1 MSWSDS
7 LQFVEAGGV
16 RLRVQVRGSGPP
28 LLLIMG
34 IGAPLE
40 MWSPLLEHLPGRT
53 SIVFDAPGTG
63 ESAQPRLPLRMRD
76 VAAITDGMVDQLG
89 YDQVD
94 VIGVSFGGFLA
105 QQLAYQAPARVRRL
119 ILAATAPGFGAIPGN
134 PLALLALMTPLR
146 YYSPAFL
153 RLIAPHIYGG
163 KQTQDAKAR
172 AIVVELYSRRP
183 PSLRG
188 YLGQLWSV
196 TGWTSLPFL
205 HRIGQP
211 TMIVAGDDDPLA
223 PLINARFMAWRM
235 PDARLEVI
243 KGGGHLFV
251 IERAPQLAMLVEGFL
266 SESASAHGSWV
277 A

>member
-1 MSWSDS
+1 MQ
-7 LQFVEAGGV
+7 LVEAGGV

-40 MWSPLLEHLPGRT
+40 MWAPLLEHLPGRT
-53 SIVFDAPGTG
+53 AIVFDAPGTG
-63 ESAQPRLPLRMRD
+63 ESTQPRLPLRMRD
-76 VAAITDGMVDQLG
+76 VAAITDSMVDQLG

-94 VIGVSFGGFLA
+94 VLGISFGGFLA

-134 PLALLALMTPLR
+134 PFALLALMTPLR
-146 YYSPAFL
+146 YYSPTFL
-153 RLIAPHIYGG
+153 RLIAPHVYGG
-163 KQTQDAKAR
+163 KQTLDAKAR
-172 AIVVELYSRRP
+172 ATVVELYRRRP

-251 IERAPQLAMLVEGFL
+251 IERAAQLAMLVEDFL
-266 SESASAHGSWV
+266 SESTSGHGSRV